1 MKRQGDLTKGPIGRQ
16 LLLFAL
22 PLLGASFIQ
31 QLYNM
36 VDLLFVGNLLG
47 KEATAAVGAS
57 SLLAGCMVGFF
68 TGLSVGT
75 GVVISLAVGQDN
87 KEKIQ
92 AVIHTAAGVSLA
104 GGILFTAAGLLLSR
118 QILLWM
124 RTPEEILDE
133 ALVYVRIYLL
143 SMLPLFLYNMN
154 SGIIRARGDSRTPML
169 FQLLGAGLNILFDWV
184 SMRYWGMGVA
194 GAAWATFGSQL
205 AAAVCS
211 VLYLAGRKDEY
222 HLSLRRIRIS
232 GKVFREV
239 LRIGVPAGLQN
250 LVITLSNVFVQ
261 TAVNGLGVNV
271 IAAFTAYFKV
281 ELILYLPIVAF
292 GQAATT
298 FAGQNLGAGRVERL
312 KKGVKTCIRMGILYA
327 VFMAAALLVF
337 GNYAFLLFSRDPEVV
352 QTGLRII
359 RVTFPFYWL
368 YVILEVHAD
377 ALRGIGKSVPPMA
390 AVLLCMCVFRTVLLA
405 VFTGIWDNVEA
416 VAAAYPSAWLAA
428 ALSLTLCWR
437 KDLQTLEKFG
447 MINSKCEINP
457 EPSLGRK
464 REWFR
469 KENKNMEE

>member
-1 MKRQGDLTKGPIGRQ
+1 MTRGPIGRQ
-16 LLLFAL
+16 LLFFAL

-57 SLLAGCMVGFF
+57 SLLAGCIVGFF

-87 KEKIQ
+87 KEKIRD
-92 AVIHTAAGVSLA
+92 VIHTAAGISLT

-124 RTPEEILDE
+124 RTPEEILEE
-133 ALVYVRIYLL
+133 ALIYVRIYLL

-169 FQLLGAGLNILFDWV
+169 FQILGAGLNILFDWV

-211 VLYLAGRKDEY
+211 VLYLMHRQDEY
-222 HLSLRRIRIS
+222 HLSLKRIRIS
-232 GKVFREV
+232 GKVFREI

-298 FAGQNLGAGRVERL
+298 FAGQNLGAGKVERL
-312 KKGVKTCIRMGILYA
+312 KKGVKTCIKMGMVYA
-327 VFMAAALLVF
+327 VLVGMLLLVS
-337 GNYAFLLFSRDPEVV
+337 GRWAFWLFSRDSEVI

-368 YVILEVHAD
+368 YVILEVYAD
-377 ALRGIGKSVPPMA
+377 TLRGIGKSVPPMA
-390 AVLLCMCVFRTVLLA
+390 VILLCMCVLRTVFLA
-405 VFTGIWDNVEA
+405 VFTGIWNSVEA
-416 VAAAYPSAWLAA
+416 VAAVYPSAWLAA
-428 ALSLTLCWR
+428 ALCLNFCFRRVIRSWN
-437 KDLQTLEKFG
+437 G
-447 MINSKCEINP
+447 
-457 EPSLGRK
+457 
-464 REWFR
+464 REWPER
-469 KENKNMEE
+469 S

>member
-16 LLLFAL
+16 LFLFAL

-57 SLLAGCMVGFF
+57 SLLAGCIVGFF

-92 AVIHTAAGVSLA
+92 DVIHTAAGISLA
-104 GGILFTAAGLLLSR
+104 GGVLFTATGLGLSR

-124 RTPEEILDE
+124 RTPEEILEE

-205 AAAVCS
+205 AAAACS
-211 VLYLAGRKDEY
+211 VLYLMHRQDEY

-239 LRIGVPAGLQN
+239 LGIGVPAGLQN

-281 ELILYLPIVAF
+281 ELILYLPIVVF

-298 FAGQNLGAGRVERL
+298 FAGQNLGAGKVERM
-312 KKGVKTCIRMGILYA
+312 KKGVKTCIKMGIVYA
-327 VFMAAALLVF
+327 GLMGALLLGF
-337 GNYAFLLFSRDPEVV
+337 GKYAFQLFSQDGEVI

-377 ALRGIGKSVPPMA
+377 ALRGIGRSVPPMA
-390 AVLLCMCVFRTVLLA
+390 VILICMCVLRTVFLA
-405 VFTGIWDNVEA
+405 VFTGIWNSVEA
-416 VAAAYPSAWLAA
+416 VAAVYPSAWLAA
-428 ALSLTLCWR
+428 ALCLTLCWR
-437 KDLQTLEKFG
+437 RIFRAQDRRGQ
-447 MINSKCEINP
+447 P
-457 EPSLGRK
+457 ERG
-464 REWFR
+464 
-469 KENKNMEE
+469 

>member
-1 MKRQGDLTKGPIGRQ
+1 
-16 LLLFAL
+16 
-22 PLLGASFIQ
+22 
-31 QLYNM
+31 
-36 VDLLFVGNLLG
+36 
-47 KEATAAVGAS
+47 
-57 SLLAGCMVGFF
+57 
-68 TGLSVGT
+68 
-75 GVVISLAVGQDN
+75 
-87 KEKIQ
+87 
-92 AVIHTAAGVSLA
+92 
-104 GGILFTAAGLLLSR
+104 
-118 QILLWM
+118 M
-124 RTPEEILDE
+124 RTPEEILEE

-205 AAAVCS
+205 AAAACS
-211 VLYLAGRKDEY
+211 VLYLMHRQDEY

-239 LRIGVPAGLQN
+239 LGIGVPAGLQN

-298 FAGQNLGAGRVERL
+298 FAGQNLGAGKVERM
-312 KKGVKTCIRMGILYA
+312 KKGVKTCIKMGIVYA
-327 VFMAAALLVF
+327 GLMGALLLGF
-337 GNYAFLLFSRDPEVV
+337 GKYAFQLFSQDGEVI

-377 ALRGIGKSVPPMA
+377 ALRGIGRSVPPMA
-390 AVLLCMCVFRTVLLA
+390 VILICMCVLRTVFLA
-405 VFTGIWDNVEA
+405 VFTGIWNSVEA
-416 VAAAYPSAWLAA
+416 VAAVYPSAWLAA
-428 ALSLTLCWR
+428 ALCLTLCWR
-437 KDLQTLEKFG
+437 RIFRAQDRRGQ
-447 MINSKCEINP
+447 P
-457 EPSLGRK
+457 ERG
-464 REWFR
+464 
-469 KENKNMEE
+469 